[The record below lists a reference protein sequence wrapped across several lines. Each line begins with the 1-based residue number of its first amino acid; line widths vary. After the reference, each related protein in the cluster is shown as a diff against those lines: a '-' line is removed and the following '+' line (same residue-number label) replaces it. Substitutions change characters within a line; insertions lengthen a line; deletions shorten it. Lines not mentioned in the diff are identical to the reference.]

1 MKWKLWILTLSSSAL
16 LAGCGTPIGDF
27 CDIGRPMY
35 FDRPAVVDWLAGND
49 EILLRRI
56 IAHNE
61 TVDKCP

>member
-1 MKWKLWILTLSSSAL
+1 
-16 LAGCGTPIGDF
+16 
-27 CDIGRPMY
+27 MY
-35 FDRPAVVDWLAGND
+35 FDRPDVVDWLAGND